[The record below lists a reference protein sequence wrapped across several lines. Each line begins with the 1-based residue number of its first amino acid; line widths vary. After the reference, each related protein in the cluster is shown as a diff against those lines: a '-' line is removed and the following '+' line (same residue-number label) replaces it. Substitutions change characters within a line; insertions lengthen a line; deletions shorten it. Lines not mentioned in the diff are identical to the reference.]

1 MNFIELAALVLFFIC
16 FYGLITS
23 RKMIKTIVFMVM
35 MQSAVIMFFL
45 SFGFHPNNVPPM
57 GAYFE
62 DLSYVADPLTQAL
75 MITAIII
82 GVAVTTIAITMLMSL
97 FRTYQTTD
105 WDEVKECSM
114 EQE

>member
-1 MNFIELAALVLFFIC
+1 MSFIEIAAIVLFFIC
-16 FYGLITS
+16 FFGLITS
-23 RKMIKTIVFMVM
+23 RKMIKTIVLMVM

-45 SFGFHPNNVPPM
+45 SFGFGPENVPPI

-62 DLSYVADPLTQAL
+62 NLDHVADPMTQAL
-75 MITAIII
+75 MITAIVI

-105 WDEVKECSM
+105 WDKAREKSAEM
-114 EQE
+114 E